1 MFVGRDVGQLI
12 GFLPSSQ
19 EVPDRCTTLHGS
31 DIVVHMY
38 NSTDGQSQKDLEFK
52 VICGYIV
59 NSIPDCDV
67 WDQVTEINEQ
77 QRQQL
82 LWPRSSQKSKV
93 RQNVFRTKSMRGDR
107 QQLAETPPNAG
118 HLASHDL
125 FNFGNIL
132 VQGCR
137 LAFLECECLTQVG
150 LYHAHQSCS

>member
-19 EVPDRCTTLHGS
+19 GVPDRCTTLHGS
-31 DIVVHMY
+31 DIVVHMWC
-38 NSTDGQSQKDLEFK
+38 TDRQSQKDLEFK

-59 NSIPDCDV
+59 NLIPDCDER
-67 WDQVTEINEQ
+67 DHITEINEQ

-93 RQNVFRTKSMRGDR
+93 WQNVIRTKSMRGDR
-107 QQLAETPPNAG
+107 QQLAETSPNAG
-118 HLASHDL
+118 HLASHEL

-132 VQGCR
+132 IQGCR
-137 LAFLECECLTQVG
+137 LAFLECECLTRVG